1 LAAAGTPDAVRGFLE
16 LGRQAPPTREKAMKI
31 RDVMSKDVQVARPE
45 DTLQN
50 VAGRMA
56 AGDFGFIP
64 VADGDRL
71 IGALTDRD
79 IVVRGVASGAGP
91 EARVLDVLSRDAL
104 VVRADDDLKV
114 ALDLMSSRQIRRL
127 PVVDKDGRLVGVVS
141 LGDLSTRVKE
151 RYAGEALEEISRP
164 QG

>member
-1 LAAAGTPDAVRGFLE
+1 
-16 LGRQAPPTREKAMKI
+16 
-31 RDVMSKDVQVARPE
+31 
-45 DTLQN
+45 
-50 VAGRMA
+50 MA